1 MKTPILFALA
11 FSLLACS
18 GAAFDVAPGDAAG
31 ASVEYSSDAS
41 PPGASDA
48 DAMSSPGEEML
59 IARAEAG
66 PDAQPSPE
74 VLGDGSSDAS
84 PRYQADASPAEA
96 SDAGADVDQAASDA
110 ARPCSCSSSCPAS
123 KTGQSIGTPCCL
135 TDGGCG
141 CALTPGAACLVL

>member
-74 VLGDGSSDAS
+74 VLGDGSG
-84 PRYQADASPAEA
+84 QADASPAAA
-96 SDAGADVDQAASDA
+96 SDAGADVAECGCLSNEAACANKFAPGSSAASPFA
-110 ARPCSCSSSCPAS
+110 
-123 KTGQSIGTPCCL
+123 CCL
-135 TDGGCG
+135 PSGACG
-141 CALTPGAACLVL
+141 CSMSPVLTQSNPCLVL